1 MALNWYERDL
11 TKGLEGQIADS
22 TAHVIDSFAVELVA
36 GAEAGQPVIRGTVAG
51 TVKVPVNDTE
61 AAKVIGI
68 TVHTHKEPQT
78 PYYAQYDSV
87 PVMTSGDIYVKA
99 GAAVTEGNTVG
110 ILLDSGAYSY
120 CPSTT
125 TSAVAIASSTFLD
138 TAAQGELTRI
148 RIRSNK

>member
-22 TAHVIDSFAVELVA
+22 TAHVIDTFAVGLVA
-36 GAEAGQPVIRGTVAG
+36 GAEAGQPVIRGSVAG

-78 PYYAQYDSV
+78 PLYAQYDTV
-87 PVMTSGDIYVKA
+87 PVMTSGDIYVKVGTAVVA
-99 GAAVTEGNTVG
+99 GDAVGVLGNAGV
-110 ILLDSGAYSY
+110 YSF

-125 TSAVAIASSTFLD
+125 SSAVAITNATFLD
-138 TAAQGELTRI
+138 TAGVGELTRL
-148 RIRSNK
+148 RIRK